1 MMARNQTRDGRP
13 TPLFFHPS
21 TFVSLPGRDDVDGCV
36 AVLLRVAT
44 AALLVTS
51 FLLLALVVVAV
62 LPTEEGGGTVFAAM
76 PSPPSSPRARRR
88 RLARPHL
95 VVKVRTW
102 TSGGGDGGG
111 KDDDDDDD
119 GDDECPICLAP
130 LVAADAP
137 SGGRR
142 GGEGGDDHEVVETD
156 CAHLYHRAC
165 LRSWLRAT
173 TNRRRACALCRH
185 RLPVRTKWVVPEGEE
200 GEAGEAGEAERRR
213 IVAPASAL
221 LASLDELG
229 YLRVP

>member
-1 MMARNQTRDGRP
+1 M
-13 TPLFFHPS
+13 
-21 TFVSLPGRDDVDGCV
+21 
-36 AVLLRVAT
+36 
-44 AALLVTS
+44 
-51 FLLLALVVVAV
+51 
-62 LPTEEGGGTVFAAM
+62 
-76 PSPPSSPRARRR
+76 
-88 RLARPHL
+88 
-95 VVKVRTW
+95 RTW

-111 KDDDDDDD
+111 KDDDD
-119 GDDECPICLAP
+119 DDECPICLAP

-173 TNRRRACALCRH
+173 TNRRRACAWLCRH
-185 RLPVRTKWVVPEGEE
+185 RLPVRTKWVVPEEE
-200 GEAGEAGEAERRR
+200 EGEAGEAERRR

>member
-21 TFVSLPGRDDVDGCV
+21 TFVSLPGRDEVDGCV

-62 LPTEEGGGTVFAAM
+62 LPTEEGGASIGTVFAAM
-76 PSPPSSPRARRR
+76 PSPASSPRARRRR

-102 TSGGGDGGG
+102 TSGGGGGG
-111 KDDDDDDD
+111 GRNDGRRDDD

-130 LVAADAP
+130 LVAADDDHDDH
-137 SGGRR
+137 
-142 GGEGGDDHEVVETD
+142 DDHEVVETD

-165 LRSWLRAT
+165 LLSWLRAT

-185 RLPVRTKWVVPEGEE
+185 RLPVRTKWVVPGEE
-200 GEAGEAGEAERRR
+200 EGGLEEGGAERRR
-213 IVAPASAL
+213 DVAPASAL